1 MRIYGPPARFFALLF
16 CLICLLHPA
25 LTQTAAQQE
34 AARIWPVPDW
44 TTATPESQGIDS
56 TKLDALRAYFEEKKT
71 RAALVIRHGRI
82 VGEWYWDGRDK
93 DSKFPAYSVTK
104 SFSSTAVGLLVG
116 DGKVKLEQ
124 PASDF
129 IPVWKADER
138 KGITVRHLL
147 TMTSG
152 IKLEDLGY
160 HLRPDRITKALDQP
174 LQYPP
179 GTKWEYNNVAC
190 NTLSEIITKASG
202 EEMGDFLKHRLYDP
216 LGMKNVS
223 MDKSGSKTLAYMGLQ
238 ISARNLA
245 KVGYLFLNKG
255 MWNGKRLLS
264 EEWVRMATTK
274 SQSLM
279 PQYGFLWWVN
289 SDGQDESKTGGMYE
303 AIGLYGNHLT
313 VLPAQD
319 MIVVRLI
326 GNGAGAPTNVGTQ
339 KFVQLAREAVKSTE
353 K

>member
-1 MRIYGPPARFFALLF
+1 MRTYGNRSCF
-16 CLICLLHPA
+16 CLLLLCLIGLLRPSA
-25 LTQTAAQQE
+25 AQTAARQTE
-34 AARIWPVPDW
+34 ARVWPIPGW
-44 TTATPESQGIDS
+44 TTATPESQGLDS

-124 PASDF
+124 PAADF
-129 IPVWKADER
+129 LSSWKTDDR
-138 KGITVRHLL
+138 KNITLRHLI

-160 HLRPDRITKALDQP
+160 HLRPDRVTKALDQP

-190 NTLSEIITKASG
+190 NTLSEIVTKASG
-202 EEMGDFLKHRLYDP
+202 EEMGDYLKHRLYEP

-238 ISARNLA
+238 ISARDLA

-255 MWNGKRLLS
+255 LWNGKRILS
-264 EEWVRMATTK
+264 EEWVRMATTQ
-274 SQSLM
+274 SQDL
-279 PQYGFLWWVN
+279 QQRYGFLWWVN
-289 SDGQDESKTGGMYE
+289 TDGENKDKTGGMYE

-326 GNGAGAPTNVGTQ
+326 GNGAGAPTDVESW
-339 KFVQLAREAVKSTE
+339 KLVELAREAVKPTE